1 MRLYTFIDHGVERI
15 GAEAADGGMVDLAA
29 ASGDAA
35 YFSSMQA
42 MIEGGREALAH
53 AYTILAAPPRNAI
66 RTPAG
71 LTIAA
76 PIPRPR
82 KLRGCS
88 TFEKHARQSAQGVAR
103 RLAAGARDP
112 EAAFKEKLRA
122 LNLDN
127 FPPPGW
133 YETPGYY
140 LMDVDCIV
148 GTDTL
153 VSWPAY
159 SDWIDY
165 ELEIVAVIG
174 RGGKDI
180 ARENAYEHIF
190 GYTLVNDLS
199 ARDAQLKAMAT
210 GLGPAKGKDFD
221 GSNVMGPCIVTADEI
236 PDPYALSAHVL
247 VNGERWSSSDG
258 QEAQFRFDQCIAYSS
273 QAQTIRPGEMIST
286 GTLPSCSSLELVRT
300 VRRGDVIDF
309 DVQQIGTLRTRIS

>member
-1 MRLYTFIDHGVERI
+1 MKLYTFIDHGVERI

-53 AYTILAAPPRNAI
+53 AYRSGRATQERNPHPGWVKDRGSDPASPQTPWMLDVREARATVSRRR
-66 RTPAG
+66 RTPARSWRTG
-71 LTIAA
+71 S
-76 PIPRPR
+76 
-82 KLRGCS
+82 RGS
-88 TFEKHARQSAQGVAR
+88 LQGKAEGTQSRQ
-103 RLAAGARDP
+103 L
-112 EAAFKEKLRA
+112 
-122 LNLDN
+122 
-127 FPPPGW
+127 PPPGW

-258 QEAQFRFDQCIAYSS
+258 QEAQFRFDQCIAYAS